1 MWYPGHMAKA
11 SKQLSKIVKLVDV
24 VIELLDARAP
34 VATRSYSRAPFK
46 AMKNLI
52 FLGKSDLADPK
63 TTELWRQHFQNQK
76 EAVFVFDKDTDR
88 KKVIDFLA
96 KHVDRGS
103 LLVVVGVPNV
113 GKSTL
118 INKLKGKR
126 SAQVGAVP
134 GITRSLQWFSVEGL
148 FRVLDTPGLLLPELW
163 SVELGAKLLLIGS
176 LTAEMVDEKVLQRAF
191 QIYSSV
197 AGIEDHDL
205 NSFLEKY
212 ALEKGMLLKGGAPD
226 LVRAKVNFFNSIAQA
241 KFGKISFETP
251 QEVDQDK
258 GDSLSS
264 AQA

>member
-11 SKQLSKIVKLVDV
+11 SRQLSKLIRLVDG

-34 VATRSYSRAPFK
+34 LASRSYSK
-46 AMKNLI
+46 ASFGAKKRLI
-52 FLGKSDLADPK
+52 FLGKSDIADVK
-63 TTELWRQHFQNQK
+63 ITELWKEHFQSEGEN
-76 EAVFVFDKDTDR
+76 VFVFDKDTDR
-88 KKVIDFLA
+88 RKVIDFLA
-96 KHVDRGS
+96 KHTDRGS

-126 SAQVGAVP
+126 SAQVGATP

-176 LTAEMVDEKVLQRAF
+176 LSVEMVDEKTMQQAYR
-191 QIYSSV
+191 IYARFASL
-197 AGIEDHDL
+197 EEQDL
-205 NSFLEKY
+205 NAFLEKY
-212 ALEKGMLLKGGAPD
+212 ALKKGMLSKGGTPD
-226 LVRAKVNFFNSIAQA
+226 LERARVNFFNWIAQ
-241 KFGKISFETP
+241 GKLGRVSFETP

-258 GDSLSS
+258 GDSVSS
-264 AQA
+264 AQS